1 MGFEKEVMQQY
12 IIANDKAARAQR
24 SSAKQPPIKNPVV
37 LEKIL
42 DRNKVAY
49 KIELGVLEIPMN
61 QIVGI
66 AAADQRELLYASNF
80 MPLSKA
86 NTEFANT
93 WRHLYQEFLSDD
105 GLRKTIRCYEYLGK
119 FYVQDG
125 AKRVSVLK
133 HHGAATVF
141 SEVIRI
147 MPNCTQERNV
157 QNYYEFLQHFRL
169 TRLYQISF
177 SNPEHFAKLQSA
189 LGHEANYR
197 WNDTD
202 RFGFLFHWHTI
213 ENAFHKAFE
222 ESLSI
227 TAADALA
234 VLLEKYTYNQII
246 RMPVWVLTRVFQANW
261 KQMYELSF
269 PGFSSEKKEQRFTGM
284 LQTA

>member
-12 IIANDKAARAQR
+12 IIANDKASRAQR
-24 SSAKQPPIKNPVV
+24 SSAKQPPIKHPVV

-105 GLRKTIRCYEYLGK
+105 GLCKPIRCYEYLGK

-133 HHGAATVF
+133 YHGAATVF

-147 MPNCTQERNV
+147 MPTCTQERNV
-157 QNYYEFLQHFRL
+157 QNYYEF
-169 TRLYQISF
+169 
-177 SNPEHFAKLQSA
+177 FAAFPPDPA
-189 LGHEANYR
+189 LS
-197 WNDTD
+197 D
-202 RFGFLFHWHTI
+202 LF
-213 ENAFHKAFE
+213 
-222 ESLSI
+222 
-227 TAADALA
+227 
-234 VLLEKYTYNQII
+234 Q
-246 RMPVWVLTRVFQANW
+246 
-261 KQMYELSF
+261 
-269 PGFSSEKKEQRFTGM
+269 
-284 LQTA
+284 

>member
-1 MGFEKEVMQQY
+1 MMDFV
-12 IIANDKAARAQR
+12 NR
-24 SSAKQPPIKNPVV
+24 SDATSISEN
-37 LEKIL
+37 
-42 DRNKVAY
+42 
-49 KIELGVLEIPMN
+49 
-61 QIVGI
+61 
-66 AAADQRELLYASNF
+66 
-80 MPLSKA
+80 
-86 NTEFANT
+86 
-93 WRHLYQEFLSDD
+93 
-105 GLRKTIRCYEYLGK
+105 

-133 HHGAATVF
+133 YHGAATVF

-147 MPNCTQERNV
+147 MPTCTQERNV

-202 RFGFLFHWHTI
+202 RFGFLFYWHTI

-234 VLLEKYTYNQII
+234 VLLEKYTYNQIV
-246 RMPVWVLTRVFQANW
+246 RMPIWVLTRVFQANW

-269 PGFSSEKKEQRFTGM
+269 PGFSSEKKEQHFTGM